1 MGPPWLS
8 VLLAAQVP
16 CLDNG
21 IGGTTGRG
29 DWPPPEVDPS
39 TVQCKSVSEVLQ
51 AYFLCHANGTLNQGP
66 SDVIYDKCHALYEE
80 NDCYRPNECIVD
92 AVNYC
97 KSKHITC
104 THRCR
109 RLRRLRLRRRR
120 TRRR

>member
-1 MGPPWLS
+1 M
-8 VLLAAQVP
+8 
-16 CLDNG
+16 CL
-21 IGGTTGRG
+21 
-29 DWPPPEVDPS
+29 
-39 TVQCKSVSEVLQ
+39 VLQ

-104 THRCR
+104 TPPMSPPPPPPPSPPPPPPP
-109 RLRRLRLRRRR
+109 
-120 TRRR
+120 TPPSPSPPPPSPPPPPPPTPPPPSPPPPSPPPPP